1 MSSSSS
7 PPPNP
12 DALSSPDLPP
22 LAAPVAAAAAAA
34 AAAASSGGGGGA
46 GGSGRRL
53 PPPCWT
59 HEETLALIEAYRDR
73 WEGLRKGNLRASD
86 WDDVAG
92 AVTARC
98 GRFPTATHK
107 SGVQCRHK
115 IEKLRKRY
123 RAERARAAGRSKGP
137 KWPFFPL
144 LHDLA
149 GGGAP
154 DPSPNPIIKIKS
166 KGPAAAA
173 ASPSPASPS
182 PVSSPSSEE
191 EEDEEE
197 AAAADAGRSRSLHGL
212 ISNGGSG
219 SGLRFTIPKASRS
232 KPVAQREQPTAI
244 KVEKS
249 EEDAEVEA
257 IAEVASALRAVG
269 DKFLRMEER
278 RLEISLQIEKE
289 RMELEMKRTQTLLDA
304 QQLFVEA
311 FLGKQQQHLHH
322 HKKAKMISSSA
333 AASAMEED

>member
-7 PPPNP
+7 PLPNP
-12 DALSSPDLPP
+12 DAVSSPDLPS
-22 LAAPVAAAAAAA
+22 LAIPSAALAAAA
-34 AAAASSGGGGGA
+34 AAAASSGGGGGG

-73 WEGLRKGNLRASD
+73 WESLRKGNLRAAD

-123 RAERARAAGRSKGP
+123 RAERLRSAGRSKGP

-166 KGPAAAA
+166 KGPAPAA
-173 ASPSPASPS
+173 SPASPS

-191 EEDEEE
+191 
-197 AAAADAGRSRSLHGL
+197 AGRSRSLHGL
-212 ISNGGSG
+212 ISNGGGG
-219 SGLRFTIPKASRS
+219 SGLRFTIPKASRT
-232 KPVAQREQPTAI
+232 KPVPREPKT
-244 KVEKS
+244 EKS
-249 EEDAEVEA
+249 EEDAEAEA
-257 IAEVASALRAVG
+257 MAEVASAMRAVG
-269 DKFLRMEER
+269 EKFLRLEER
-278 RLEISLQIEKE
+278 RLEMALQIEKE
-289 RMELEMKRTQTLLDA
+289 RMESEMKRTQTLLDA

-311 FLGKQQQHLHH
+311 FLGKQH
-322 HKKAKMISSSA
+322 HKKAKVISSA
-333 AASAMEED
+333 AAMDED